1 MAGINS
7 NPQCIVPKRAP
18 KIVLLLDEQSRVL
31 NVNRSLAGTSFA
43 TISEIKRQR
52 LHRQLHPDCD
62 ETCRFHQLWTQAW
75 ASLDSRESVEWEID
89 DTQLERL
96 LRLNLLK
103 PPTTVAVEREGRTQH
118 ALLIITDI
126 TKYRREHESL
136 IEREQALTSLL
147 LAQGATL
154 DALAGIASD
163 GRGDASNRLVDDT
176 LEQDRYFRRQI
187 ILAQENERKR
197 IASDLHDG
205 IAQTISV
212 VKYNIE
218 ASVARLAGENPG
230 LDVSMFDGAIERLRA
245 AVDEIRRV
253 SNNLAPSTLEDFGVA
268 MALEWLCNEFNSQH
282 PQTGADCT
290 ICIDE
295 CDTPD
300 LVKIAIYRLVQEA
313 LNNVSKHASAT
324 RVDISLTATLDGVS
338 LTVAD
343 NGIGFDEPKL
353 RIEPD
358 RRFDLGLRGM
368 RERVEATGGV
378 FDIESSPGKGAVIH
392 AEWAGVEPDTTG

>member
-1 MAGINS
+1 VVSVVNGA
-7 NPQCIVPKRAP
+7 QCIVSKRAP

-43 TISEIKRQR
+43 SISEIERQR
-52 LHRQLHPDCD
+52 LHRQLHPNCD
-62 ETCRFHQLWTQAW
+62 ETCRFHELWTRAW
-75 ASLDSRESVEWEID
+75 ASLDTRESVEWEVN
-89 DTQLERL
+89 DTQLKRL
-96 LRLNLLK
+96 LRLNLSK
-103 PPTTVAVEREGRTQH
+103 PPSAVAVERERREQH

-136 IEREQALTSLL
+136 IEREQVLARLL
-147 LAQGATL
+147 QAQGATL
-154 DALAGIASD
+154 DPSVGTAID
-163 GRGDASNRLVDDT
+163 DHGDANNGLMD
-176 LEQDRYFRRQI
+176 EYHKQDRSFRRQL

-218 ASVARLAGENPG
+218 ASVARLAAENPA
-230 LDVSMFDGAIERLRA
+230 LDVSLFDGAIERLRA
-245 AVDEIRRV
+245 AVDEVRRV
-253 SNNLAPSTLEDFGVA
+253 SSNLAPSMLEDFGLAV
-268 MALEWLCNEFNSQH
+268 ALEWLCKEFNSNY
-282 PQTGADCT
+282 PQALANCT
-290 ICIDE
+290 LCIDD

-324 RVDISLTATLDGVS
+324 CVELSLTATLDGVS

-343 NGIGFDEPKL
+343 NGIGIDELKL
-353 RIEPD
+353 TIEPAG
-358 RRFDLGLRGM
+358 RSYLGLRGM
-368 RERVEATGGV
+368 RERVEATGGA
-378 FDIESSPGKGAVIH
+378 FDIESSPGEGVVIH
-392 AEWAGVEPDTTG
+392 AEWAGVEP

>member
-1 MAGINS
+1 M
-7 NPQCIVPKRAP
+7 
-18 KIVLLLDEQSRVL
+18 
-31 NVNRSLAGTSFA
+31 
-43 TISEIKRQR
+43 
-52 LHRQLHPDCD
+52 
-62 ETCRFHQLWTQAW
+62 WTQAW
-75 ASLDSRESVEWEID
+75 ASLGTRESVEWEVND
-89 DTQLERL
+89 AQLKRL

-103 PPTTVAVEREGRTQH
+103 PPTTVPDEREGRKQH

-147 LAQGATL
+147 LAQGVTL
-154 DALAGIASD
+154 DAPAGIASD
-163 GRGDASNRLVDDT
+163 DT
-176 LEQDRYFRRQI
+176 LKQDRSFRRQL

-197 IASDLHDG
+197 IAADLHDG

-212 VKYNIE
+212 AKYNIE
-218 ASVARLAGENPG
+218 ASVAQLAGENPG
-230 LDVSMFDGAIERLRA
+230 LDVSMFDGAIERLKA

-268 MALEWLCNEFNSQH
+268 MALEWLCREFNSQH

-343 NGIGFDEPKL
+343 NGIGFDELKL
-353 RIEPD
+353 RIEPA
-358 RRFDLGLRGM
+358 RRFGLGLRGM
-368 RERVEATGGV
+368 RERVEATGGA
-378 FDIESSPGKGAVIH
+378 FDIQSSPGKGVVIH

>member
-1 MAGINS
+1 MIPS
-7 NPQCIVPKRAP
+7 PQSSTPSRRAP

-43 TISEIKRQR
+43 FISEIERQR
-52 LHRQLHPDCD
+52 LHRQLHPNCD
-62 ETCRFHQLWTQAW
+62 EKCRFHELWTQAW
-75 ASLDSRESVEWEID
+75 ASLDTRQSIEWEIN
-89 DTQLERL
+89 DTELERL
-96 LRLNLLK
+96 LRLNLSK
-103 PPTTVAVEREGRTQH
+103 PPNAIAVERERRKQH

-136 IEREQALTSLL
+136 IEREQTLAKLL

-154 DALAGIASD
+154 DSSANIALDA
-163 GRGDASNRLVDDT
+163 RGDAGNRLVDDY
-176 LEQDRYFRRQI
+176 LKQDRSFRRQL

-218 ASVARLAGENPG
+218 ANVARLTVENPG
-230 LDVSMFDGAIERLRA
+230 LNVNMFDGAIEQLRA

-253 SNNLAPSTLEDFGVA
+253 SSNLAPSTLEDFGVA
-268 MALEWLCNEFNSQH
+268 MALEWLCKEFNSHH
-282 PQTGADCT
+282 PQTLADCSL
-290 ICIDE
+290 CIDE

-324 RVDISLTATLDGVS
+324 RVDITLTATLDGVS

-343 NGIGFDEPKL
+343 DGIGIDELKL
-353 RIEPD
+353 IEPTG
-358 RRFDLGLRGM
+358 RSNLGLRGM

-378 FDIESSPGKGAVIH
+378 FDIESSPGEGFVIH